1 MSTSQT
7 HGATPSP
14 QAHGSTPTPHFGF
27 RGKRVVVTGAA
38 SGIGHRVA
46 ELLLEA
52 GARVIALD
60 RSAVDLTVERFIRVD
75 FTDPE
80 SIDAAVAEIDGEID
94 VLLNIAGV
102 PGTAAPEVTM
112 RVNVLGLRMLTELL
126 IHRINRGGAVTNVAS
141 IAGAQWQSH
150 LDEVQRMLATP
161 DYATGVDW
169 VRDHPMDGKRA
180 YDFSKECVVVLTK
193 QHGRYLREHGVRVN
207 SVSPGPVKTPI
218 LKDFRESVGPIMD
231 VVTRETGRDATTDDI
246 ARVLLFVADP
256 VLQWLNA
263 TDVQVDGGFMSG
275 LVGGW
280 VKIG

>member
-1 MSTSQT
+1 M
-7 HGATPSP
+7 P
-14 QAHGSTPTPHFGF
+14 GSAPTPHFGF

-52 GARVIALD
+52 GAHVIALD
-60 RSAVDLTVERFIRVD
+60 RSAVDLSVERFVRVD

-102 PGTAAPEVTM
+102 PGTADPEVTM

-126 IHRINRGGAVTNVAS
+126 IHKINHGGSVTNVAS

-207 SVSPGPVKTPI
+207 SVSPGPVQTPI

-246 ARVLLFVADP
+246 ARVLLFVSDP

>member
-1 MSTSQT
+1 MTS
-7 HGATPSP
+7 
-14 QAHGSTPTPHFGF
+14 TPHFGF
-27 RGKRVVVTGAA
+27 ANKRVVVTGAA
-38 SGIGHRVA
+38 SGIGRRTT

-52 GARVIALD
+52 GAHVIALD
-60 RSAVDLTVERFIRVD
+60 RNPVDLNVAQFVQVD
-75 FTDPE
+75 MTNPA
-80 SIDAAVAEIDGEID
+80 SIAEAARAIDGEID

-102 PGTAAPEVTM
+102 PGTADPEVTM

-126 IHRINRGGAVTNVAS
+126 IGQIRSGGAVTNVAS
-141 IAGAQWQSH
+141 IAGAQWQAH
-150 LDEVQRMLATP
+150 LDEVQRLLATP
-161 DYATGVDW
+161 DYDSGIAW
-169 VRDHPMDGKRA
+169 LRDHPMDGKRA

-231 VVTRETGRDATTDDI
+231 IVTRETGRDATVDDI
-246 ARVLLFVADP
+246 ARVLLFVSDP

-280 VKIG
+280 VKLGS